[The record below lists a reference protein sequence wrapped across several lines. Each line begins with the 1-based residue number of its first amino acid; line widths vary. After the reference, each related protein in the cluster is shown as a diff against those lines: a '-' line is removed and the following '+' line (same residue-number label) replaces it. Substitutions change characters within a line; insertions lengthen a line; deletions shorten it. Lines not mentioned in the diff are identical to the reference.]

1 MSSNSRPVIDA
12 YPFSKSEGDNV
23 PNVQQQTHDVDAQ
36 TGLSQLKAELDSIPD
51 SVKTSF
57 VHAQHVAPDL
67 VSDKHLSQFLYAED
81 FNVKVSEIVKTFPF
95 VPIIAS

>member
-1 MSSNSRPVIDA
+1 MSSNSCPVIDA

-23 PNVQQQTHDVDAQ
+23 PHVQQQQMHDLDAQ

-57 VHAQHVAPDL
+57 VHAKHVAPDL
-67 VSDKHLSQFLYAED
+67 VSDVHLSQFLYAED
-81 FNVKVSEIVKTFPF
+81 FDVKVC
-95 VPIIAS
+95 